1 VRTLKTA
8 VPTRGEPNARP
19 NPLVEPLL
27 PAFSFSTA
35 QPLSLG
41 SQGSEHYD
49 GTDEAELI
57 QEFDVEGADASDL
70 LGFDDE
76 VDEDYH
82 NSEEFEDIGL
92 SGQSIDS
99 SGLDP
104 ELLVS
109 DSPRGF
115 QAYQASIRVAAAKRA
130 EGNRRS
136 GGIKTQ
142 KGMVKAWKASRY
154 FKWSIC
160 LSK

>member
-1 VRTLKTA
+1 MRAQT
-8 VPTRGEPNARP
+8 PF
-19 NPLVEPLL
+19 VEPLL

-41 SQGSEHYD
+41 SQGSGDCD

-57 QEFDVEGADASDL
+57 QEFDIEGAHASDL

-82 NSEEFEDIGL
+82 HSEEFEDDPDIGL
-92 SGQSIDS
+92 PGQSIDS
-99 SGLDP
+99 SELDS
-104 ELLVS
+104 ELLIS
-109 DSPRGF
+109 DSPRAF

-142 KGMVKAWKASRY
+142 KGMVRAWKVGQY
-154 FKWSIC
+154 FKWFIC